1 MFTIIVLSFS
11 EALLAISECVYD
23 MSALSSLSSSSS
35 SSSSSSLVLLSVLL
49 LILFSL
55 LCSGNQQ
62 MLSQAKKHYKLPNS
76 KEPLKKFM
84 DTLFIIQVK

>member
-1 MFTIIVLSFS
+1 M
-11 EALLAISECVYD
+11 
-23 MSALSSLSSSSS
+23 
-35 SSSSSSLVLLSVLL
+35 
-49 LILFSL
+49 